1 MPFETGSLL
10 FVLGQAFKLSIQRI
24 ISSTSIEV
32 QRSGSTINASPF
44 NWVQRSQSALSAL
57 PWQWQYDKFFNFN
70 WRSSV
75 VGVGAR
81 KMLHLYCSGSREYPK
96 CLTFIIEV
104 QRSGS
109 AANASPLSCNLI
121 GVQCSGST
129 PNNLPLLQWECPKC
143 LAFIW
148 GQCSWSTPN
157 VSPLLQYDKCFAF
170 DCGLVQ

>member
-1 MPFETGSLL
+1 
-10 FVLGQAFKLSIQRI
+10 
-24 ISSTSIEV
+24 
-32 QRSGSTINASPF
+32 
-44 NWVQRSQSALSAL
+44 
-57 PWQWQYDKFFNFN
+57 
-70 WRSSV
+70 
-75 VGVGAR
+75 
-81 KMLHLYCSGSREYPK
+81 MLHLYCSGSREYPK

-104 QRSGS
+104 QCSGS
-109 AANASPLSCNLI
+109 AVNASPLSCNLI